1 MISTHVYLHNHVSND
16 LGIYH
21 SKKKKKKNL
30 NILNLPICQIIKQDE
45 AKIKQFEDAII
56 KKKCDQVMAE
66 EV

>member
-1 MISTHVYLHNHVSND
+1 LYDINHACLHNHVSND

-21 SKKKKKKNL
+21 SKEKRKKL

-45 AKIKQFEDAII
+45 AKIKKFEDAII
-56 KKKCDQVMAE
+56 QKKCDQVMAE

>member
-1 MISTHVYLHNHVSND
+1 MISTLVYLHNHVSND

-21 SKKKKKKNL
+21 SKKKNL

>member
-1 MISTHVYLHNHVSND
+1 MTWVFI
-16 LGIYH
+16 IQ
-21 SKKKKKKNL
+21 KKKKKKNL